1 MQEIS
6 VITYIFVII
15 YSYYYLIQTPE
26 TVQVDVRT
34 SEETVPEY
42 VKKRV
47 LILGVG
53 NMLFGDD
60 GFGPAAADYLLRNCK
75 IPDDVY
81 VMDVG
86 IGAGDVLFTVGLSQ
100 EKPEKLIILDAVDVK
115 RKPGEI
121 FELQIDALPAN
132 KVSDFSLHLFPAA
145 NLLKELRDQ
154 MGVDVVILACQAERV
169 PDAVSPGLS
178 DSVKQALPK
187 AAEKALKLAE
197 KRTPKS
203 F

>member
-1 MQEIS
+1 M
-6 VITYIFVII
+6 
-15 YSYYYLIQTPE
+15 
-26 TVQVDVRT
+26 
-34 SEETVPEY
+34 PEY

-60 GFGPAAADYLLRNCK
+60 GFGSAAVDYLSKNCN

-86 IGAGDVLFTVGLSQ
+86 IGAGDVLFTLGLSKQ
-100 EKPEKLIILDAVDVK
+100 KPKKIIVLDAVDVK

-121 FELQIDALPAN
+121 FELSIDDLPTN
-132 KVSDFSLHLFPAA
+132 KITDFSLHLFPSA

-154 MGVDVVILACQAERV
+154 MGIDVVILACQAERI

-178 DSVKQALPK
+178 DSVRRALPK

-197 KRTPKS
+197 KTAP
-203 F
+203 

>member
-1 MQEIS
+1 MCMIITFQIPEMMQVGVKTS
-6 VITYIFVII
+6 D
-15 YSYYYLIQTPE
+15 E
-26 TVQVDVRT
+26 TL
-34 SEETVPEY
+34 PEY

-53 NMLFGDD
+53 NVLFGDD
-60 GFGPAAADYLLRNCK
+60 GFGPATVDYMLQNCK
-75 IPDDVY
+75 IPDGVY

-86 IGAGDVLFTVGLSQ
+86 IGAGDVLFTIALSHQ
-100 EKPEKLIILDAVDVK
+100 KPEKIIVVDAVDMN

-121 FELQIDALPAN
+121 FELSIDDLPAN
-132 KVSDFSLHLFPAA
+132 KVTDFSLHLFPST

-154 MGVDVVILACQAERV
+154 MNVDVIMLACQAERI

-178 DSVKQALPK
+178 DSVKLALPK

-197 KRTPKS
+197 KASEKKN
-203 F
+203 

>member
-1 MQEIS
+1 MQFKDEKK
-6 VITYIFVII
+6 
-15 YSYYYLIQTPE
+15 
-26 TVQVDVRT
+26 VQDGLRM
-34 SEETVPEY
+34 SEETLPEY

-60 GFGPAAADYLLRNCK
+60 GFGPAVADYLLRNCK

-86 IGAGDVLFTVGLSQ
+86 IGAGDVLFTVALSQ
-100 EKPEKLIILDAVDVK
+100 EKPEKIIVLDAVDVK
-115 RKPGEI
+115 RKPAEI
-121 FELQIDALPAN
+121 FELSIDDLPAN
-132 KVSDFSLHLFPAA
+132 KITDFSMHLFPAT

-154 MGVDVVILACQAERV
+154 MGVDVVILACQAERI

-178 DSVKQALPK
+178 DSVKLALPK
-187 AAEKALKLAE
+187 AAEMSLKLAR
-197 KRTPKS
+197 KAASKTKN
-203 F
+203 

>member
-1 MQEIS
+1 VR
-6 VITYIFVII
+6 VI
-15 YSYYYLIQTPE
+15 
-26 TVQVDVRT
+26 T
-34 SEETVPEY
+34 SEETTPEY

-60 GFGPAAADYLLRNCK
+60 GFGPAAADYLLKNRK
-75 IPDDVY
+75 IPEDVF

-86 IGAGDVLFTVGLSQ
+86 IGAGEVLFTVALSQ
-100 EKPEKLIILDAVDVK
+100 EKPKKIIVLDAVDVK

-121 FELQIDALPAN
+121 FELSIDDLPAN
-132 KVSDFSLHLFPAA
+132 KVTDFSMHLFPAT

-154 MGVDVVILACQAERV
+154 MGVDVVILACQAERI

-178 DSVKQALPK
+178 ESVEKAVPK
-187 AAEKALKLAE
+187 AAEEALKLAE
-197 KRTPKS
+197 KKVVKGKTD
-203 F
+203 

>member
-1 MQEIS
+1 
-6 VITYIFVII
+6 
-15 YSYYYLIQTPE
+15 
-26 TVQVDVRT
+26 
-34 SEETVPEY
+34 VPEY

-75 IPDDVY
+75 IPDDVH

-86 IGAGDVLFTVGLSQ
+86 IGAGDVLFTVSLSQ
-100 EKPEKLIILDAVDVK
+100 KKPEKIIVLDAVDVK

-121 FELQIDALPAN
+121 FELSIDDLPAN
-132 KVSDFSLHLFPAA
+132 KLTDFSLHLFPAT

-154 MGVDVVILACQAERV
+154 MGVDIIILACQAERI

-178 DSVKQALPK
+178 NSVKKALPK
-187 AAEKALKLAE
+187 AADLALKLAR
-197 KRTPKS
+197 KTASKGKN
-203 F
+203 

>member
-1 MQEIS
+1 LQNVFDLRLFS
-6 VITYIFVII
+6 N
-15 YSYYYLIQTPE
+15 YSFKKCRRE
-26 TVQVDVRT
+26 VKT
-34 SEETVPEY
+34 SEEIVPEY

-53 NMLFGDD
+53 NVLFGDD
-60 GFGPAAADYLLRNCK
+60 GFGPAVADYLLKNCK

-86 IGAGDVLFTVGLSQ
+86 IGAGDVLFNIALSQ
-100 EKPEKLIILDAVDVK
+100 EKPEKIIVLDAVDVK

-121 FELQIDALPAN
+121 FELSIDELPAN
-132 KVSDFSLHLFPAA
+132 KITDFSTHLFPST

-154 MGVDVVILACQAERV
+154 MNIDIVILACQAERM

-178 DSVKQALPK
+178 NSVKKALPK
-187 AAEKALKLAE
+187 AAELALKLAE
-197 KRTPKS
+197 KAVSKRKTD
-203 F
+203 

>member
-1 MQEIS
+1 MEQVE
-6 VITYIFVII
+6 VR
-15 YSYYYLIQTPE
+15 TPE
-26 TVQVDVRT
+26 
-34 SEETVPEY
+34 ETLPEY
-42 VKKRV
+42 VRKRV

-60 GFGPAAADYLLRNCK
+60 GFGPAAADYLLKNCE

-86 IGAGDVLFTVGLSQ
+86 IGAGDVLFTVGLSP
-100 EKPEKLIILDAVDVK
+100 EKPEKIIVLDAVDVK

-121 FELQIDALPAN
+121 FELSIDDLPAN
-132 KVSDFSLHLFPAA
+132 KVTDFSMHLFPSA

-154 MGVDVVILACQAERV
+154 MGVNIIILACQAERM

-178 DSVKQALPK
+178 DVVKQALPR
-187 AAEKALKLAE
+187 AAKMALKLAV
-197 KRTPKS
+197 KGRPLDRKTD
-203 F
+203 

>member
-1 MQEIS
+1 MYEWTGS
-6 VITYIFVII
+6 PCNYT
-15 YSYYYLIQTPE
+15 IQINPHGE
-26 TVQVDVRT
+26 SQT
-34 SEETVPEY
+34 SEEIAPEY

-53 NMLFGDD
+53 NILFGDD
-60 GFGPAAADYLLRNCK
+60 GFGPAVADHLLKNYR

-100 EKPEKLIILDAVDVK
+100 EKPKKIIVLDAVDMK

-121 FELQIDALPAN
+121 FELSIDDLPAN
-132 KVSDFSLHLFPAA
+132 KITDFSLHLFPAT

-154 MGVDVVILACQAERV
+154 MGVDIVILACQAERT
-169 PDAVSPGLS
+169 PDSVSIGLS

-187 AAEKALKLAE
+187 AAEMALKLAE
-197 KRTPKS
+197 KTALNRKTD
-203 F
+203 